1 MPVDTVR
8 AAMKRACGNP
18 AMVVALLALFL
29 ASTAGA
35 FAAGG
40 AFISGSRIRAH
51 SIPLSALT
59 PAAIRVLRGRLGPAG
74 PPGQPGTSFD
84 PSKVTVVTGISADV
98 APGQI
103 AGATVACPAGAVA
116 LGGGGTVSAGRLASS
131 LPTTAGPDSSPPGGW
146 SVIAVNDTTLT
157 IEAAADAVCLS
168 P

>member
-1 MPVDTVR
+1 MR
-8 AAMKRACGNP
+8 
-18 AMVVALLALFL
+18 FL

-59 PAAIRVLRGRLGPAG
+59 PAAIRALRGRLGPAG

>member
-1 MPVDTVR
+1 
-8 AAMKRACGNP
+8 MKRASGNP
-18 AMVVALLALFL
+18 AMVVALIALFL
-29 ASTAGA
+29 AATGGA

-59 PAAIRVLRGRLGPAG
+59 PAAIQTLRGKLGPAG
-74 PPGQPGTSFD
+74 PPGQAGQPGTSFD

-98 APGQI
+98 PPGQI

-131 LPTTAGPDSSPPGGW
+131 LPTVVSGSDPSAPGGW

-157 IEAAADAVCLS
+157 IEAAADAVCLT

>member
-1 MPVDTVR
+1 
-8 AAMKRACGNP
+8 MKRACGNP
-18 AMVVALLALFL
+18 AMAVALIALFL
-29 ASTAGA
+29 ALTGGA

-59 PAAIRVLRGRLGPAG
+59 PAAIQALRGRLGPAG

-98 APGQI
+98 PAGQI

-131 LPTTAGPDSSPPGGW
+131 LPTTAGPDSSSPGGW

-157 IEAAADAVCLS
+157 IEAAADAVCLT

>member
-1 MPVDTVR
+1 
-8 AAMKRACGNP
+8 MKRARGNP
-18 AMVVALLALFL
+18 AMVVALIALFL
-29 ASTAGA
+29 ASTGGA

-59 PAAIRVLRGRLGPAG
+59 PAAIQALRGKLGPAG

-84 PSKVTVVTGISADV
+84 PSKVTVVTGVSADV
-98 APGQI
+98 PPGQI

-116 LGGGGTVSAGRLASS
+116 PGGGGTVSAGRLASS
-131 LPTTAGPDSSPPGGW
+131 LPTVVSGSDPSAPGGW

-157 IEAAADAVCLS
+157 IEAAADAVCLT

>member
-59 PAAIRVLRGRLGPAG
+59 PAAIRALRGRLGPAG

>member
-1 MPVDTVR
+1 
-8 AAMKRACGNP
+8 
-18 AMVVALLALFL
+18 VVALVALFL
-29 ASTAGA
+29 ASTGGA

-40 AFISGSRIRAH
+40 ALISGSQIKAH

-59 PAAIRVLRGRLGPAG
+59 PAAIRALRGKLGPPG

-84 PSKVTVVTGISADV
+84 PSRVTVVTGISADV
-98 APGQI
+98 PPDQI

-116 LGGGGTVSAGRLASS
+116 LGGGGTVSEGRLASS
-131 LPTTAGPDSSPPGGW
+131 LPTVSGSDSSAPGGW

-157 IEAAADAVCLS
+157 IEAVADVVCLS

>member
-1 MPVDTVR
+1 
-8 AAMKRACGNP
+8 MKRAWGNP
-18 AMVVALLALFL
+18 GMVVALIALFL
-29 ASTAGA
+29 ASTGGA

-59 PAAIRVLRGRLGPAG
+59 PAAIQALRGKLGPAG
-74 PPGQPGTSFD
+74 PPGEPGTSFD

-98 APGQI
+98 PPGQI
-103 AGATVACPAGAVA
+103 AGATVACPASAVA

-131 LPTTAGPDSSPPGGW
+131 LPTVSGSDSSTPAGW
-146 SVIAVNDTTLT
+146 SVIAVNDTALT
-157 IEAAADAVCLS
+157 IEAAADAICLS

>member
-59 PAAIRVLRGRLGPAG
+59 PAAIQALRGRLGPAG

-131 LPTTAGPDSSPPGGW
+131 LPTTAGPDWTPPGGW